1 MKRNRFFSLL
11 TIICTVC
18 AVHLTSCGQRQL
30 NQKQIQPVN
39 IAASDTITLGGGCFW
54 CIEAVFERMKGVS
67 LVESG
72 YAGGKLPKPSYEQ
85 VCTGRTGYTEVVQ
98 LVFDTTKVNLATIL
112 QAFFTV
118 HDPTTL
124 NRQGADV
131 GPQYRSVIFYH
142 SAMQQQLSK
151 KIIAELDASKAY
163 DNKIVTA
170 VEPVINYFSA
180 EGYHQDYYDNNS
192 SAPYCQ
198 FVVQPKV
205 EKFEK
210 VFKAYLKE

>member
-1 MKRNRFFSLL
+1 
-11 TIICTVC
+11 
-18 AVHLTSCGQRQL
+18 
-30 NQKQIQPVN
+30 
-39 IAASDTITLGGGCFW
+39 
-54 CIEAVFERMKGVS
+54 
-67 LVESG
+67 
-72 YAGGKLPKPSYEQ
+72 
-85 VCTGRTGYTEVVQ
+85 
-98 LVFDTTKVNLATIL
+98 
-112 QAFFTV
+112 
-118 HDPTTL
+118 
-124 NRQGADV
+124 
-131 GPQYRSVIFYH
+131 
-142 SAMQQQLSK
+142 MQQQLSK